1 MALGSSPHANPVRT
15 RPATRPFILRPF
27 AAEQPPYQPPR
38 VSQSSIIGRRSQPQ
52 KGSSSIGGRQERA
65 CGLFDDA
72 AGTTDR
78 MPTLRRLRRAVRS
91 LKGAIKV
98 VSRYRYRLG
107 AFGPRGRPLN
117 FYFQGT
123 AAPHRLRNVVS
134 DVGLRTFGPKCPC
147 GYPSGTPK
155 WNATSLGIW
164 NIA

>member
-78 MPTLRRLRRAVRS
+78 TLALRRLRRAVRTLKES
-91 LKGAIKV
+91 ITIVSKAHKNGISRACAGALKGELRDAKD
-98 VSRYRYRLG
+98 RAERLLG
-107 AFGPRGRPLN
+107 TLGKPRG
-117 FYFQGT
+117 
-123 AAPHRLRNVVS
+123 
-134 DVGLRTFGPKCPC
+134 
-147 GYPSGTPK
+147 
-155 WNATSLGIW
+155 
-164 NIA
+164 